1 MFFLFQD
8 LKKELNVR
16 IMLGE
21 LKCVKTTGLSTAT
34 KKLSLELDIAVI
46 TLVKNEKSVTLIPV
60 SCFVNANQKIN
71 INEYDVK

>member
-8 LKKELNVR
+8 LKKELNVG
-16 IMLGE
+16 IMLGK
-21 LKCVKTTGLSTAT
+21 LKCVKTIGLSTAT

-46 TLVKNEKSVTLIPV
+46 TLIKNEKSVTLIPV
-60 SCFVNANQKIN
+60 SCFVNANQKVN

>member
-1 MFFLFQD
+1 
-8 LKKELNVR
+8 
-16 IMLGE
+16 MLGE
-21 LKCVKTTGLSTAT
+21 LKCVKTIGLSTAT
-34 KKLSLELDIAVI
+34 KKLFLELDIAVI

>member
-1 MFFLFQD
+1 
-8 LKKELNVR
+8 
-16 IMLGE
+16 MLGE
-21 LKCVKTTGLSTAT
+21 LKCVKTIGLSTAT